1 MRGLLRARRS
11 RWSAT
16 YVREMR
22 ASLLLYNRRS
32 VINLLTPNTIVLI
45 YIVAPLPCN
54 QSLKP
59 LCPYSVDLTPDMSL
73 TETSNYSLDFYIQP
87 LNRKAGFDFYVLCE
101 LFIYSKCY
109 SKGLSWYTLRQEVRN
124 ILFGCTPVLGWRA
137 VYVIQEEGIQQ
148 RDCLYKADI
157 SISPLFSKNNAFV
170 VHLWSLIQVLLENP
184 GFGSLSRSLHWF
196 LTHFSLVWLA
206 NNPST
211 LIQSI
216 LTLHLNIVRAA

>member
-1 MRGLLRARRS
+1 
-11 RWSAT
+11 
-16 YVREMR
+16 MR

-45 YIVAPLPCN
+45 YKVWTILLVYDRPSN

-73 TETSNYSLDFYIQP
+73 TEASNYSLDFYIQP

-124 ILFGCTPVLGWRA
+124 ILFGCTPVLGWRG
-137 VYVIQEEGIQQ
+137 VYVIQAEGIQQ

-157 SISPLFSKNNAFV
+157 SISPLFSKHNAFV

-196 LTHFSLVWLA
+196 LTHFSLVCLV

-211 LIQSI
+211 LFQSI
-216 LTLHLNIVRAA
+216 LTLHLNIVTLAKNCKTYGNLRWF

>member
-45 YIVAPLPCN
+45 YKVWTILLVYDRPSN

-73 TETSNYSLDFYIQP
+73 TETSNYSLVFYIQ
-87 LNRKAGFDFYVLCE
+87 LLDRKAGFDFYVLCE
-101 LFIYSKCY
+101 LFIYSKCCQ
-109 SKGLSWYTLRQEVRN
+109 GLSWYTLRQEVRN
-124 ILFGCTPVLGWRA
+124 ILFGCTAVLGWRG

-148 RDCLYKADI
+148 RDRL
-157 SISPLFSKNNAFV
+157 
-170 VHLWSLIQVLLENP
+170 
-184 GFGSLSRSLHWF
+184 
-196 LTHFSLVWLA
+196 
-206 NNPST
+206 
-211 LIQSI
+211 
-216 LTLHLNIVRAA
+216 